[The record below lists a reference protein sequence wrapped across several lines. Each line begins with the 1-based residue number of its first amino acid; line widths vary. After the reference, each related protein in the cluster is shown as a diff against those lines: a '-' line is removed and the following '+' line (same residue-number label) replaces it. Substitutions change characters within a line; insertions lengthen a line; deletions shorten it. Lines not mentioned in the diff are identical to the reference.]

1 MILGFL
7 QEEELESRVV
17 NDHAVAQILGTETNA
32 LLAFGFANDVCLVK
46 APGFGGECLLNKPFG
61 NLVVIAGGLVGKS
74 GHNLVITLG
83 KEGRLCDSADIWVKG
98 FKTPCILQTYFHG
111 RPLRY

>member
-32 LLAFGFANDVCLVK
+32 LSAFGFANQFFTFTMCAL
-46 APGFGGECLLNKPFG
+46 
-61 NLVVIAGGLVGKS
+61 
-74 GHNLVITLG
+74 
-83 KEGRLCDSADIWVKG
+83 
-98 FKTPCILQTYFHG
+98 
-111 RPLRY
+111 

>member
-17 NDHAVAQILGTETNA
+17 NDHAVAQPDSWKRDECAIDVWVCQPILY
-32 LLAFGFANDVCLVK
+32 FYDVCLVK
-46 APGFGGECLLNKPFG
+46 ELGFGGECLLNNPFG
-61 NLVVIAGGLVGKS
+61 TLVVIAGGLVGKS
-74 GHNLVITLG
+74 GHNLIITLG

-98 FKTPCILQTYFHG
+98 CILQTYFMDG
-111 RPLRY
+111 P